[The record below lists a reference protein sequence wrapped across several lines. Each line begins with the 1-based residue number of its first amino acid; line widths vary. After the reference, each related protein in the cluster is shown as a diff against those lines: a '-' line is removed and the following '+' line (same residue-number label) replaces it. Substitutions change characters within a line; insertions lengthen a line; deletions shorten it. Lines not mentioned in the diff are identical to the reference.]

1 VQTAQ
6 QREHSAYTSLQQA
19 VHESDAALA
28 LAALGTH
35 TAVAAA
41 AAAARAAA
49 TAELQAEL
57 LTAQRSADRMAVAS
71 EVCVLTAVCYMAY
84 ITQYSS
90 ILCVAY
96 SHYIAVR
103 YVVCILHRCCMVCV
117 CVHSMFR
124 GL

>member
-6 QREHSAYTSLQQA
+6 QREHSAHTSLQQA

-57 LTAQRSADRMAVAS
+57 LAAQRSADRMAAAS
-71 EVCVLTAVCYMAY
+71 EVCAYRPLT
-84 ITQYSS
+84 TQKYS
-90 ILCVAY
+90 
-96 SHYIAVR
+96 
-103 YVVCILHRCCMVCV
+103 
-117 CVHSMFR
+117 
-124 GL
+124 